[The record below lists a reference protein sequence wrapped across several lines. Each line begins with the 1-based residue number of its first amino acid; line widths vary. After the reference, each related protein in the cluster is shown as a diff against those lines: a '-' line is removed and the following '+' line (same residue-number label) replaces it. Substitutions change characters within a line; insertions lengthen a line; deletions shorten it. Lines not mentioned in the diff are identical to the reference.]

1 MTLYY
6 CKKCGIPITSI
17 DCGLCDQC
25 RAFIFRK
32 AKYGENIEGKNDIE
46 M

>member
-1 MTLYY
+1 MTEKY
-6 CKKCGIPITSI
+6 CGKCGMPITSV

-32 AKYGENIEGKNDIE
+32 AKYGKNLK
-46 M
+46 